1 MEKYEIVMRDCGD
14 YFKAELR
21 TYTRLDPI
29 VVSGVGLGPE
39 EASSQAVDALRMVDQ
54 HIQVL
59 RESLEN
65 QTKE

>member
-1 MEKYEIVMRDCGD
+1 MEKYEIILRDCGN

-29 VVSGVGLGPE
+29 TVCGVGLMQE
-39 EASSQAVDALRMVDQ
+39 EACNMAVEALKVVDHQ
-54 HIQVL
+54 IEVL

-65 QTKE
+65 QAE